1 MWLIC
6 GTVFKDLT
14 SLAKLCGAKLPSPK
28 KVCRLFEAK
37 PVDDGERECF
47 DHFKRFV
54 QSLED
59 NLLNC
64 LLQFVTGTNILSI
77 HKIQVAFTADEG
89 AMRCPRQHTCAPLLV
104 ILSP

>member
-1 MWLIC
+1 M
-6 GTVFKDLT
+6 
-14 SLAKLCGAKLPSPK
+14 
-28 KVCRLFEAK
+28 CRLFEAK

-64 LLQFVTGTNILSI
+64 LLKFVTGTNIRSV
-77 HKIQVAFTADEG
+77 HKIQVAFTADDG
-89 AMRCPRQHTCAPLLV
+89 AMRCPRKHTCAPLLV